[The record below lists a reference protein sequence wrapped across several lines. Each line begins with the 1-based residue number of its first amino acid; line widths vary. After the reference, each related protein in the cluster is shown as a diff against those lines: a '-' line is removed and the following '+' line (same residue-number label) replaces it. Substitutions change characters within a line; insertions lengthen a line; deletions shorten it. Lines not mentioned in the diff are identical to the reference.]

1 MKNKID
7 TIIFDLGGV
16 LIDWNPEHVYRDV
29 FKGDQQK
36 VDWFLNNICTS
47 DWNVEQDAGRTLSEG
62 TEILVNQFP
71 EHKKL
76 IRIFYDRWED
86 MIGGIITETEDILNY
101 LKQENKYKLYS
112 LTNWSHETFHI
123 PFERYNFFKHFEGIV
138 VSGDE
143 KTRKPFPKIYKILLD
158 RYDLNPSSCLFID
171 DNHDNIVTAEKM
183 GINGIHYK
191 NTDQLLHDLSQF
203 GIDIKY

>member
-1 MKNKID
+1 MKNEID

-16 LIDWNPEHVYRDV
+16 LIDWNPEHVYKKV
-29 FKGDQQK
+29 FNGDQNK

-47 DWNVEQDAGRTLSEG
+47 DWNVEQDAGRTLSDG

-71 EHKKL
+71 EHEKL

-86 MIGGIITETEDILNY
+86 MIGGVIKETEDILYN
-101 LKQENKYKLYS
+101 LKRQDKYNLYA

-123 PFERYNFFKHFEGIV
+123 PFQRYDFFKHFEGIV
-138 VSGDE
+138 VSGEE
-143 KTRKPFPKIYKILLD
+143 KTRKPFPKIYEILLE
-158 RYDLNPSSCLFID
+158 RYDLNPESCLFID
-171 DNHDNIVTAEKM
+171 DNLENITTAEKF

-191 NTDQLLHDLSQF
+191 TTDLLLKDLTTF
-203 GIDIKY
+203 DIQIG